1 MPAKSKFKPGDT
13 VAFSQAVIRRC
24 DVRAAH
30 GASLARGTVV
40 DVTGP
45 VVRVDWRG
53 TWIPH
58 EGGGTVRAIPSANL
72 TRVFPNGVVFGD

>member
-1 MPAKSKFKPGDT
+1 MSKFKPGDT

-30 GASLARGTVV
+30 GASHARGTVV

-58 EGGGTVRAIPSANL
+58 ENGGTIRSIPSVNL
-72 TRVFPNGVVFGD
+72 TRVFANGVVFGD